1 MKFYPNVLIMAAFV
15 FGALFFT
22 GCNTASNTAS
32 NTATTNKANTA
43 ASNTATS
50 TPAANAANTA
60 TSNSEAKTEN
70 APAGDSVGVAECD
83 EYVKK
88 YEACLTKVA
97 AKAPQVEGSLKTAFE
112 IQRNAIKSG
121 ASTPQGKAA
130 LATSCKQ
137 MLETA
142 KKNAALTAYSC
153 EW

>member
-1 MKFYPNVLIMAAFV
+1 MKLNTSVVLVAVLA
-15 FGALFFT
+15 FGALFFAAC
-22 GCNTASNTAS
+22 GGASNTAS
-32 NTATTNKANTA
+32 NTTTANKANTA
-43 ASNTATS
+43 ASNTTTS
-50 TPAANAANTA
+50 TPAATNTSN
-60 TSNSEAKTEN
+60 TSNSSAKSETE
-70 APAGDSVGVAECD
+70 PAGDSVGVAECD
-83 EYVKK
+83 DYVKK

-112 IQRNAIKSG
+112 AQRNAIKAG

-130 LATSCKQ
+130 LASSCKQ